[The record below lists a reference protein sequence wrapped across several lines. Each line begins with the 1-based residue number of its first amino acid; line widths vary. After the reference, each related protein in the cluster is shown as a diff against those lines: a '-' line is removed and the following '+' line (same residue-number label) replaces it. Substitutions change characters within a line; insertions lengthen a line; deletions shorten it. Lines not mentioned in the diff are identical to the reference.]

1 MFLMAHSMGCSS
13 NFISVKA
20 LKTWYC
26 KYVVFKVF
34 ICLINYMPNA
44 TLGEIFDL
52 VVYGKGT
59 DLWFLKPHR
68 EDFIPRRSQC

>member
-20 LKTWYC
+20 FKPWYC

-34 ICLINYMPNA
+34 SSCLIDSMPNA
-44 TLGEIFDL
+44 TLGGIFDL
-52 VVYGKGT
+52 VVYRKGI
-59 DLWFLKPHR
+59 DMWFLKPHR
-68 EDFIPRRSQC
+68 EDFIPRRR